1 MVVATADLS
10 RDSQQYS
17 LEMVEGATGGE
28 RLPLVAGAFAFP
40 ALCELERDL
49 EP

>member
-1 MVVATADLS
+1 MVTVGLS
-10 RDSQQYS
+10 REWQQCS
-17 LEMVEGATGGE
+17 VEMVEGATGGE